1 MGGTDSAQYPLNRYF
16 PEQNDGK
23 MTHLMK
29 SQEQKGCATPSKQA
43 RVRRSADRQS
53 SMAPSDT
60 AFAVTPAPEQD
71 KWWFVAIAVAAIAVF
86 TTLVSPGVANA
97 STQGPYHS
105 HSDILAIVEGAA
117 LSAAMEAGLDG
128 VEVRVRPLDQRLRPA
143 QCTQPLEISRTHAG
157 RVLGPVSYGVRCSG
171 DTPWT
176 LYLRAEVSAS
186 MEIPVLRSPLPR
198 GAIISEKD
206 LEVVLRRISTQAVDV
221 IIDPSVAVGMEL
233 KRPLAAG
240 SPLRHGQVTLPQ
252 LIARGQTVTLVA
264 GTDGLEVRMQGKA
277 MGNGAEG
284 DRLLVTNLSSGRR
297 IEGVVLSDGSVR
309 IP

>member
-1 MGGTDSAQYPLNRYF
+1 M
-16 PEQNDGK
+16 
-23 MTHLMK
+23 
-29 SQEQKGCATPSKQA
+29 
-43 RVRRSADRQS
+43 
-53 SMAPSDT
+53 
-60 AFAVTPAPEQD
+60 
-71 KWWFVAIAVAAIAVF
+71 AIAVAAIAVF
-86 TTLVSPGVANA
+86 TTLFSPGVANA
-97 STQGPYHS
+97 SNKGPYHS

-128 VEVRVRPLDQRLRPA
+128 LEVRVRPLDQRLRPA

-171 DTPWT
+171 ATPWT

-221 IIDPSVAVGMEL
+221 IVDPSVALGMEL

-240 SPLRHGQVTLPQ
+240 APLRHGQVTLPQ

-264 GTDGLEVRMQGKA
+264 GTAGLEVRMQGKA

-297 IEGVVLSDGSVR
+297 IEGVVLADGSVR